1 MSQLCLSVDLQRVSE
16 VCENRKRYGYNFVS
30 EWISK
35 DFFLIPDKT
44 IITVDVKGK
53 FGIPKECNT
62 KHPKLS
68 FIPVAKDNFTRFLV
82 ELKTSGTVY
91 GVLSIRDNKSVLDEI
106 FYDPASTI
114 KLPPNRKI
122 RDRLTGNRNDHL
134 VISRSSTTGNRI
146 GKGTADSSVTDKK
159 DGIFLFVHSHIHN
172 NKNLTLQFFTDKG
185 LLALSK
191 SMSPDTMLDV
201 CINMD
206 MTTSTFDTLQQK
218 YGVGTTRGNIALW
231 KNST

>member
-1 MSQLCLSVDLQRVSE
+1 MDQQR
-16 VCENRKRYGYNFVS
+16 
-30 EWISK
+30 
-35 DFFLIPDKT
+35 FFLIPDKT
-44 IITVDVKGK
+44 IITVDVKAK

-172 NKNLTLQFFTDKG
+172 NNNLTLQYCQSV
-185 LLALSK
+185 LK
-191 SMSPDTMLDV
+191 SRSSVHTLTSLRSTSVLVFIKVANIIPAFEFLKV
-201 CINMD
+201 CISR
-206 MTTSTFDTLQQK
+206 T
-218 YGVGTTRGNIALW
+218 
-231 KNST
+231 

>member
-1 MSQLCLSVDLQRVSE
+1 MLECVDLQRVAE
-16 VCENRKRYGYNFVS
+16 VCENRKKYGYRFVS

-53 FGIPKECNT
+53 FGIPKECSA

-68 FIPVAKDNFTRFLV
+68 FIPVAQDNFTRFLV

-106 FYDPASTI
+106 FYDPASTK
-114 KLPPNRKI
+114 KLPSNKKI
-122 RDRLTGNRNDHL
+122 RDELLGNRNDHL

-146 GKGTADSSVTDKK
+146 GKDTADNSVADKK

-172 NKNLTLQFFTDKG
+172 NKKFTLQKADYVFTLRQASVLLSFLVFIRVADIFLTFKFLKVCIIRTKPEIAKG
-185 LLALSK
+185 LYK
-191 SMSPDTMLDV
+191 QTV
-201 CINMD
+201 
-206 MTTSTFDTLQQK
+206 
-218 YGVGTTRGNIALW
+218 
-231 KNST
+231 